1 MVIGLMGGIGSGKST
16 VLDYLA
22 SNYNAYIIQSDH
34 VAKEIMT
41 PGYKAF
47 DKIAECFPEAI
58 DYGKIVT
65 EKLSE
70 IVFRDKEKLKLLN
83 SITHPGTVEEIEKR
97 IRMSKAGIIVVE
109 SALLMGSGLEKLC
122 DEIWFVYCEKEKR
135 IERLMES
142 RGYTKE
148 KAESIMENQPSDEA
162 YNLGADEFI
171 DNTYSEE
178 KTREQIDILL
188 SMQECSF

>member
-1 MVIGLMGGIGSGKST
+1 M
-16 VLDYLA
+16 
-22 SNYNAYIIQSDH
+22 
-34 VAKEIMT
+34 
-41 PGYKAF
+41 
-47 DKIAECFPEAI
+47 
-58 DYGKIVT
+58 
-65 EKLSE
+65 
-70 IVFRDKEKLKLLN
+70 
-83 SITHPGTVEEIEKR
+83 
-97 IRMSKAGIIVVE
+97 E

>member
-41 PGYKAF
+41 PGYKVF

>member
-41 PGYKAF
+41 PGYKVF

-97 IRMSKAGIIVVE
+97 IRMSKADIIVVE